1 MLNTTSRLAL
11 VIVVLASG
19 LASFISLRSFEDFA
33 IGVDWDGVV
42 HVSGSVPAL
51 SDAAFVDEVDDI
63 ATASGVTLT
72 HYVPDRENPTAG
84 GTYFQTTGLD
94 HHAGWLDS
102 GHYPE
107 FTRGLSVSVE
117 PLSELGDGYR
127 RGYYFVSGDSERMYD
142 VAERFEALGMQADAI
157 EVSMWRKV
165 LEGAADAPTDSLL
178 RLALFLVIALTV
190 AGALLAA
197 RANAVRELHGRSFG
211 ESIATDL
218 AAGLRSLIS
227 YGAVY
232 LAGAAAFMGWYD
244 QLHWFGTFLLVQ
256 LWFAVA
262 FLACFAF
269 FHVAAVAAVRRM
281 DILSRIK
288 GELRS
293 RFVHALMYAARL
305 AAIPIAIGAIALVVH
320 QEQLVEAKVDDSA
333 VWSSTSGNVQLGL
346 ASQPTEDEQRAAETA
361 LGEWVDEQERAGEVL
376 FVDRMPIQGF
386 DPEGRAGV
394 DPTREVLTVNS
405 TYLAERPVR
414 DASGRAVRGTGE
426 EVLLLV
432 PSDLA
437 GDTDELLAAARRQVD
452 AELHLRDLGS
462 DAATRPAPPAVRL
475 VRTEPGQRLFTYLN
489 QVSEDQDPFVVDPL
503 VVVLPRATPI
513 FAPTQWSAYLSTG
526 KVIFRDKDRTEAA
539 LARDRVLPFVADVSE
554 IEVTNALQ
562 AREVGLRANIYR
574 LNLLA
579 VLAAL
584 VATALGFTVVHTRR
598 HASAIFAQHI
608 HGWSFVRRHW
618 RLLALDGVL
627 LTALALRWVQ
637 QTRSAGYD
645 PMQPEVALEPPAWI
659 PWPAV
664 GLSGLLLWAALAL
677 LAVHLVRRRAAD

>member
-11 VIVVLASG
+11 VILVLASS
-19 LASFISLRSFEDFA
+19 LASFVSLRSYEDFA
-33 IGVDWDGVV
+33 VGLDWDGVV
-42 HVSGSVPAL
+42 HVSGSLPAL
-51 SDAAFVDEVDDI
+51 SDAEFVDEVVDI
-63 ATASGVTLT
+63 AASSGVTLT

-84 GTYFQTTGLD
+84 GTYFQTTDLD
-94 HHAGWLDS
+94 HHAGWLRS

-107 FTRGLSVSVE
+107 FTRGLSMRVE
-117 PLSELGDGYR
+117 PMSELGDSYR
-127 RGYYFVSGDSERMYD
+127 RGYYFVSGDDAAMYE
-142 VAERFEALGMQADAI
+142 VADRFAALGMQADPI

-165 LEGAADAPTDSLL
+165 METSADAPTDSLL
-178 RLALFLVIALTV
+178 RLAFFLVIALTV

-197 RANAVRELHGRSFG
+197 RSNAVRELHGRSFG
-211 ESIATDL
+211 ECIASDL
-218 AAGLRSLIS
+218 VAALRSLAG
-227 YGAVY
+227 YATVYAV
-232 LAGAAAFMGWYD
+232 AAAAFMGWYN
-244 QLHWFGTFLLVQ
+244 QLHWFGTFLTVQ
-256 LWFAVA
+256 LWFAAA
-262 FLACFAF
+262 FLACFTF
-269 FHVAAVAAVRRM
+269 FHVSAVAAVRRM

-293 RFVHALMYAARL
+293 RLVHALMYAARL

-320 QEQLVEAKVDDSA
+320 QERLVDAKVLDGA

-346 ASQPTEDEQRAAETA
+346 ASQPTEEAQRAAETA
-361 LGEWVDEQERAGEVL
+361 LGNWIDDQERAGEVI

-386 DPEGRAGV
+386 DPEGSAGV

-405 TYLAERPVR
+405 SYLTERPVL
-414 DASGRAVRGTGE
+414 DSAGRAVEDPGD

-432 PSDLA
+432 PQDVA
-437 GDTDELLAAARRQVD
+437 GDTEDLVDSARRLVD
-452 AELHLRDLGS
+452 AELHLRDLGPGE
-462 DAATRPAPPAVRL
+462 DTARPDVRL
-475 VRTEPGQRLFTYLN
+475 VRTQPDQRLFTYLN
-489 QVSEDQDPFVVDPL
+489 QVSDDQDPFVTDPL
-503 VVVLPRATPI
+503 VVVLPSSAPI
-513 FAPTQWSAYLSTG
+513 YAPTQWSAYLSTG
-526 KVIFRDKDRTEAA
+526 KVIFKDKDRTEAA
-539 LARDRVLPFVADVSE
+539 LEREDLLPFVADVSE

-618 RLLALDGVL
+618 QLLTVDTLLLA
-627 LTALALRWVQ
+627 ALAVRWIS
-637 QTRSAGYD
+637 QTRTAGYD
-645 PMQPEVALEPPAWI
+645 PLQPEVAPEPPAWI

-664 GLSGLLLWAALAL
+664 GLSGILLWTALAV
-677 LAVHLVRRRAAD
+677 LAVQLVRRRAAD